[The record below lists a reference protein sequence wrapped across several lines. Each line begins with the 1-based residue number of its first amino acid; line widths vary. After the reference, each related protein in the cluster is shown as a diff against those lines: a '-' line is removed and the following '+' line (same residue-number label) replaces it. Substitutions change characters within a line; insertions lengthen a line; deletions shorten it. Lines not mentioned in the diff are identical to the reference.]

1 MWVENAPIAATAR
14 PVTARELL
22 QSRCD
27 FDTLGLQVPTS
38 VSVMCIWEIPVKCG
52 TKELNI
58 ERRLMIF

>member
-1 MWVENAPIAATAR
+1 MRCYEADRMLRFRLNFR
-14 PVTARELL
+14 L

-27 FDTLGLQVPTS
+27 FDTVGLQVPTS